1 MNPKSQE
8 THGADEPVREA
19 LAEIVRGTAVKRSV
33 HELVHEGA
41 DLTAAFVEELARQGY
56 IPVRVSDVRVEP
68 GERAPAFYIDG
79 KIAYFGWVFW
89 EQFTSWKIRKLW
101 GSVIKDARGD
111 WKIQLPD
118 RGRAVIYANASYTI
132 EMDIDHPPE
141 F

>member
-1 MNPKSQE
+1 MNPK
-8 THGADEPVREA
+8 HAGAVRDPVREA
-19 LAEIVRGTAVKRSV
+19 LAEIVRGATVKRSV
-33 HELVHEGA
+33 HELVHDGRE
-41 DLTAAFVEELARQGY
+41 LTEEFVAELSLQGY
-56 IPVRVSDVRVEP
+56 QPVKVSEIPVRP
-68 GERAPAFYIDG
+68 GERAPAFYIVG

-101 GSVIKDARGD
+101 GSVVKDARGD

-118 RGRAVIYANASYTI
+118 RGRAVIYANASLTI